1 MSKVMIAIPCMDQVP
16 TPFMQSMA
24 MLAKPSEHEFAM
36 ASRTG
41 SLIYNSR
48 NDLAIQAIVSGFDW
62 VFWLDSDMV
71 FSPDILA
78 KMLKEAEEKNL
89 DFLSG
94 LYFRR
99 VQPYT
104 PVAFDHLEVNEDGDC
119 EWSNIEKIPDDLFEV
134 SGCGF
139 GCVLIKASVL
149 NDVRE
154 KYADMF
160 MPIAH
165 MGEDLSFCWRARQ
178 CGYRI
183 WMDPDIELGHVG
195 YSVINR
201 KFYESY
207 QSVQERE
214 GDDDEKSD

>member
-24 MLAKPSEHEFAM
+24 MLIKPTEHNFAM

-48 NDLAIQAIVSGFDW
+48 NDLALQAMTTGFDW
-62 VFWLDSDMV
+62 IFWLDSDMT

-78 KMLKEAEEKNL
+78 KMLKTAE

-104 PVAFDHLEVNEDGDC
+104 PVAFDHLEVDEDGNC
-119 EWSNIEKIPDDLFEV
+119 EWADLSEIPDDLFEV

-139 GCVLIKASVL
+139 GCALIKTSVFYAV
-149 NDVRE
+149 NE
-154 KYADMF
+154 KFKDMF
-160 MPIAH
+160 MPIHH
-165 MGEDLSFCWRARQ
+165 MGEDVAFCWRARQ
-178 CGYRI
+178 CGFHI
-183 WMDPDIELGHVG
+183 WIDPNIELGHVG
-195 YSVINR
+195 YTIINR
-201 KFYESY
+201 KFYDFYS
-207 QSVQERE
+207 SVQESE
-214 GDDDEKSD
+214 DNKNEKSD